1 MSDVAHHGRVIG
13 RQRLL
18 LGDMSAFS
26 EMTHGYTTAAA
37 AVAGIVAAMRT
48 LDECALLVSPASPPV
63 TPPPSVPTAVA
74 ISPSA
79 ATEVNIAG
87 TCEPQCPIPEECVC
101 PALLSARQLL
111 YHLPATRSCY
121 CV

>member
-1 MSDVAHHGRVIG
+1 VSDVAHHGRVIG

-87 TCEPQCPIPEECVC
+87 TCESQCPIPEECVC